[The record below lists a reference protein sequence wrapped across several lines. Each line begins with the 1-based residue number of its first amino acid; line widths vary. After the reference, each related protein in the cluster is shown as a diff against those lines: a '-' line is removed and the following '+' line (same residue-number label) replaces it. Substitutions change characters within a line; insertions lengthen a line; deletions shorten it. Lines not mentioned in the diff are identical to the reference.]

1 MAATAPN
8 ATKLGNALTGNLA
21 AITGLFG
28 GPTGIATQL
37 NKLIGQY
44 TQAGGLLDSIN
55 QGLQSS
61 LSDVAH
67 QQTALNARLATYSA
81 TLTKEYNAMDT
92 AVALLKQTQTY
103 LTAQFNSSPGST
115 SSSSTNSSL
124 GSGNLSTG
132 G

>member
-1 MAATAPN
+1 
-8 ATKLGNALTGNLA
+8 
-21 AITGLFG
+21 
-28 GPTGIATQL
+28 
-37 NKLIGQY
+37 LIGQY

-61 LSDVAH
+61 LTDVAN
-67 QQTALNARLATYSA
+67 QQTALNKRLAVYSA
-81 TLTKEYNAMDT
+81 TLTAEYNAMDN

-103 LTAQFNSSPGST
+103 LTAEFNSNSGST

-124 GSGNLSTG
+124 SSGNLSTG

>member
-1 MAATAPN
+1 MAATAPIRP
-8 ATKLGNALTGNLA
+8 ARQFAHRQPVGNHS
-21 AITGLFG
+21 LFG

-37 NKLIGQY
+37 NTPISQY

-61 LSDVAH
+61 LSDVAQ
-67 QQTALNARLATYSA
+67 QQTAPNARLATYSA

-103 LTAQFNSSPGST
+103 LTAQFNSNPGST
-115 SSSSTNSSL
+115 SSSSTNSAL